1 MKYIAIH
8 SEGGLIPYDLLEK
21 IANEDAPG
29 QKAADFGL
37 AKGRRLSD
45 EIQRV
50 WSDAQE
56 LWSRFKDVSEKLS
69 QKDPYGTTLTRDRW
83 IGPLLTDPVRLSYDL
98 RLQTTGVVLDG
109 LNFPIS
115 HWAGE
120 GDGAPPVHIEGF
132 KVELDRKG
140 AKLRTSPRA
149 MVQEFL
155 NHSEA
160 HLWGIVTNGLSFRLL
175 RDSARTARPTY
186 LEFDLESILEG
197 NRFSE
202 FAIFYRLCHRS
213 RLPKP
218 GQEPTE
224 CLLEQYH
231 QLSIEQGGR
240 VRDKLRDGVED
251 ALKAL
256 GNGFLQHPA
265 NEALRQKFAAGHLPA
280 AEYHRQL
287 LRLVYR
293 LLFLMVA
300 EERRMI
306 VSQGENAER
315 HQRIYRDYYSVSRL
329 RERAEAIVEK
339 TAFSDL
345 WLGLKQTFLLFS
357 DNRDSN
363 PLGIPPL
370 NGDLFSDQAAADL
383 NDTQLYNHELLLAI
397 RRLSMFDD
405 RGVQQRVNYSALD
418 VEELGSVYES
428 LLDYRPVI
436 EKQESGLAFDLP
448 VGSERK
454 TTGSYYTRPELVR
467 ELIQSALMPVMEDR
481 LKEAGKL
488 PIGTHPDDKK
498 AALEKAILGITVC
511 DPACGSGHFLLE
523 AARRLGRELARIRT
537 GEDEPSLEQFHLG
550 VRDAVSHCIYG
561 VDLNPLAVDLC
572 KLALWLEGHWTGKP
586 LSFLDHRIK
595 CGNSLLGVFDPEVLK
610 QGIPDEAF
618 NYVTGDDKK
627 AASAIKKLNKKERQ
641 DWERGQRGLPFGK
654 TVLDKLEGYAEQ
666 LYQLSEIAENNPAD
680 VKRKADLY
688 RRVYESP
695 ESHRTHRVANLWTA
709 AFFMPLTSPDDPT
722 VPSHERF
729 MEFLERGVG
738 HGQMIGKADG
748 LAEKHRFFHWF
759 FEFPEVFARGGFDVV
774 LGNPPWERPEFHEE
788 EHWRDDPY
796 IAGAA
801 NKAER
806 LRRIDGYRESS
817 ESLKNARVILFDIA
831 RHDSEAASKFLSE
844 STRFPLTAVGKFNV
858 YALFSEVFYMLLN
871 GAGGAGVL
879 VPTGIATDDTT
890 KRFFDKLMSKRNL
903 AQLIG
908 FENESLIF
916 PAVHHSYRFCAL
928 TITGKEREITEPDF
942 VFFCRQFGDIRQGQ
956 RHFKLSREEVELL
969 NPNTRTC
976 PVFRTSVDAEIT
988 KKVYARVP
996 PLVSDVSGQ
1005 NSWQVEFR
1013 RIFNMGMREVI
1024 ALARSHDALAADGYE
1039 FDGMLR
1045 GHKAE
1050 AWFLPVM
1057 EAKMIYHFDHRYAT
1071 YAGASQANI
1080 NEGNLPKVSE
1090 EQKRDSCLTICPRH
1104 WLPQLEVKD
1113 KLKRWRRTWLFCFR
1127 DVTSAIVERTCI
1139 SAIIP
1144 NTATDFTLRIL
1155 FCERTSELISCL
1167 LANFNALP
1175 FDYIVR
1181 QKIAGTHLSDYI
1193 TRQLPVLSHN
1203 TYTSLDICFV
1213 APRVLE
1219 LVYTC
1224 WDIQAFADDVWRD
1237 SDETLR
1243 QLIRTQWEE
1252 NKAAMGSHEFNPPEE
1267 ADIPE
1272 DGIPLPPFKW
1282 DEDRR
1287 AQIRAELDAYY
1298 ALLYGL
1304 TRDELR
1310 YILDPKDV
1318 YGPDFPG
1325 ETFRVLKEKEEK
1337 RFGEYRT
1344 RRLVLEA
1351 FDKLAESPRFRDDMH
1366 KRTSTIGTRGF
1377 GT

>member
-50 WSDAQE
+50 WSDAQD
-56 LWSRFKDVSEKLS
+56 LWDIFRRRRESLPE
-69 QKDPYGTTLTRDRW
+69 KDPHGTTLTRERW
-83 IGPLLTDPVRLSYDL
+83 IVPLLTDAQILGYELKFQPA
-98 RLQTTGVVLDG
+98 GVELHG
-109 LNFPIS
+109 LNFPVS

-120 GDGAPPVHIEGF
+120 GDGGPPVHIEGF

-160 HLWGIVTNGLSFRLL
+160 HLWGVVTNGLSFRLL

-329 RERAEAIVEK
+329 RERAETIVEK

-345 WLGLKQTFLLFS
+345 WLGLKQTFQLFS

-370 NGDLFSDQAAADL
+370 NGDLFSDQATADL
-383 NDTQLYNHELLLAI
+383 NDTQLHNHELLLAI
-397 RRLSMFDD
+397 RRLSMFAE

-428 LLDYRPVI
+428 LLDFQPVI

-572 KLALWLEGHWTGKP
+572 KLALWLEGHWIGKP

-595 CGNSLLGVFDPEVLK
+595 CGNSLVGVFDLETLK
-610 QGIPDEAF
+610 QGIPDDAF
-618 NYVTGDDKK
+618 NPVTGDDRK
-627 AASAIKKLNKKERQ
+627 AAQAIKKRNRRER
-641 DWERGQRGLPFGK
+641 ESPTRLLPFGE
-654 TVLDKLEGYAEQ
+654 TALGRLEGYAEQ
-666 LYQLSEIAENNPAD
+666 LRELADIAENNPAD
-680 VKRKADLY
+680 VRRKSDLY
-688 RRVYESP
+688 RKVYQSP
-695 ESHRTHRVANLWTA
+695 ESERAHRAADLWTA
-709 AFFMPLTSPDDPT
+709 AFFVPLKDANDPA
-722 VPSHERF
+722 VPTHAF
-729 MEFLERGVG
+729 LMEFLDRP
-738 HGQMIGKADG
+738 IGARPALIKADE
-748 LAEKHRFFHWF
+748 LKVKHRFFHWPL
-759 FEFPEVFARGGFDVV
+759 EFPEVFARDGFDVV
-774 LGNPPWERPEFHEE
+774 LGNPPWERIKLQAEEFFAT
-788 EHWRDDPY
+788 RDPV
-796 IAGAA
+796 IAKAA
-801 NKAER
+801 NNAER
-806 LRRIDGYRESS
+806 QKLIKTLET
-817 ESLKNARVILFDIA
+817 KNPPLFGQFAEAKHIA
-831 RHDSEAASKFLSE
+831 EAASKCARFS
-844 STRFPLTAVGKFNV
+844 SRFPLTAVGDVNT
-858 YALFSEVFYMLLN
+858 YALFAELAHDLTNKV
-871 GAGGAGVL
+871 GGVGIL
-879 VPTGIATDDTT
+879 VPAGIATSENT
-890 KRFFDKLMSKRNL
+890 KMFFRDLVERQSLVRL
-903 AQLIG
+903 TG
-908 FENESLIF
+908 FENEAFIF
-916 PAVHHSYRFCAL
+916 SAIHHTFKFCAL
-928 TITGKEREITEPDF
+928 TLRGESVKTEHADF
-942 VFFCRQFGDIRQGQ
+942 VFFCRRFEDVRDSE
-956 RHFKLSREEVELL
+956 RHFRLTRQELSLL

-976 PVFRTSVDAEIT
+976 PVFRTHTDAELT
-988 KKVYARVP
+988 KEVYRRVP
-996 PLVSDVSGQ
+996 VFVDDETKQNYWGAKFARMFDMANDSHLFSTSPGEGLLPL
-1005 NSWQVEFR
+1005 
-1013 RIFNMGMREVI
+1013 
-1024 ALARSHDALAADGYE
+1024 H
-1039 FDGMLR
+1039 
-1045 GHKAE
+1045 
-1050 AWFLPVM
+1050 
-1057 EAKMIYHFDHRYAT
+1057 EAKMIHQFDHRYAT
-1071 YAGASQANI
+1071 YEGATQAQLNV
-1080 NEGNLPKVSE
+1080 G
-1090 EQKRDSCLTICPRH
+1090 T
-1104 WLPQLEVKD
+1104 LPQLSPEQKADLTITAKPRYWVHSQEVEERLSNLWSKG
-1113 KLKRWRRTWLFCFR
+1113 WMMAFRRI
-1127 DVTSAIVERTCI
+1127 TSNVVERTMIATLLPRVGTPDVLPLCI
-1139 SAIIP
+1139 VAADAP
-1144 NTATDFTLRIL
+1144 LAA
-1155 FCERTSELISCL
+1155 CL
-1167 LANFNALP
+1167 LANFNSLC
-1175 FDYIVR
+1175 FDYIAR
-1181 QKIAGTHLSDYI
+1181 QKVGWTHMDFHYLK
-1193 TRQLPVLSHN
+1193 QLPVLPP
-1203 TYTSLDICFV
+1203 TRYTANDLQFTV
-1213 APRVLE
+1213 PRVIE
-1219 LVYTC
+1219 LVYTA
-1224 WDIQAFADDVWRD
+1224 WDMESFAKDAGWSR
-1237 SDETLR
+1237 E
-1243 QLIRTQWEE
+1243 
-1252 NKAAMGSHEFNPPEE
+1252 
-1267 ADIPE
+1267 
-1272 DGIPLPPFKW
+1272 PFKW

-1351 FDKLAESPRFRDDMH
+1351 YDRLAKDFELRRASEKGVIPADEAQPR
-1366 KRTSTIGTRGF
+1366 KASEG
-1377 GT
+1377 